1 MGDQEAR
8 ELCGQLRQELIRDV
22 ARTGGHLSSNL
33 GVVELTV
40 AIHRVFDTSRDR
52 LVFDVGH
59 QSYPHKMLTGRRAD
73 VHHPAARRDRRFP
86 QAI

>member
-1 MGDQEAR
+1 MRPAPAGADPGRSPDPEGI
-8 ELCGQLRQELIRDV
+8 CPP
-22 ARTGGHLSSNL
+22 TL

-59 QSYPHKMLTGRRAD
+59 QSYPHKMLTGRREQMSTI
-73 VHHPAARRDRRFP
+73 RQLGGDRRFP

>member
-33 GVVELTV
+33 GVVVRQNVCVL
-40 AIHRVFDTSRDR
+40 F
-52 LVFDVGH
+52 L
-59 QSYPHKMLTGRRAD
+59 ML
-73 VHHPAARRDRRFP
+73 H
-86 QAI
+86 